1 MPELP
6 LVERSRREALRRIGH
21 RRIIAVAARPDA
33 IMMPQL
39 SVHKLVASLEGA
51 VVCGLGRRGK
61 YLWLELDRRP
71 WPVLHFGMT
80 GSFCY
85 LKPGEPAPK
94 HWRLDLAFAH
104 GLRLVLDDPRR
115 FGRVM
120 LVNDPRSEPPV
131 SKLGFDPWS
140 DRLPAATFVAQLRA
154 RRAPVKA
161 VLLDQS
167 FAAGVGNWIADEI
180 LYQSRIRPSRRAD
193 QLSEAEARR
202 VFRHTVA
209 VVRTAVRANNED
221 ARFPRGWLF
230 HRRWGEDPQACTRQ
244 GHQIVRE
251 TVGGRTT
258 AWVPAV
264 QR

>member
-6 LVERSRREALRRIGH
+6 LVERSRREATQRVGGRRITQV
-21 RRIIAVAARPDA
+21 RARPDA

-39 SVHKLVASLEGA
+39 SARTLVAALEGA
-51 VVCGLGRRGK
+51 LVRGLGRRGK

-71 WPVLHFGMT
+71 WLVLHFGMT
-80 GSFCY
+80 GSFQF
-85 LKPGEPAPK
+85 LQPDESPPK
-94 HWRLDLAFAH
+94 HWRLDLTFAH

-115 FGRVM
+115 FGRVL
-120 LVNDPRSEPPV
+120 LVHDPLREPPV
-131 SKLGFDPWS
+131 CALGFDPWS

-180 LYQSRIRPSRRAD
+180 LYQSRIRPSRRAH
-193 QLSEAEARR
+193 LLTEAEARR

-209 VVRTAVRANNED
+209 VVRTAVLANNED
-221 ARFPRGWLF
+221 ERFPRGWLF
-230 HRRWGEDPQACTRQ
+230 HRRWGDDPQARMRQ
-244 GHQIVRE
+244 GHAIVRE

-258 AWVPAV
+258 AWVPAL